1 MTLDIDI
8 NNNEVS
14 KMEWLNYNEALEKI
28 RPYYFTKK
36 NIISKIM
43 LLIINIDN
51 DINDNNENYIKYI

>member
-1 MTLDIDI
+1 
-8 NNNEVS
+8 
-14 KMEWLNYNEALEKI
+14 MEWLNYNEALEKI